1 MHEDSNNYF
10 NITVQKVL
18 LTFVAKV
25 LMVCFGYT
33 VVYFLILNYNELY

>member
-1 MHEDSNNYF
+1 MHEDLNNYF

-25 LMVCFGYT
+25 LTVCF
-33 VVYFLILNYNELY
+33 ELHSSVFSHFKSQ